1 MKLPPVLVEK
11 VAPAD
16 TAARSE
22 RDRSFLI
29 FASVV
34 LAAFAL
40 GFKSELLGPG
50 QVWALALGL
59 VLIAAPALLG
69 YLRGTEE
76 FPRIE
81 HYIPV
86 ALGAITLAG
95 LSLFPDVQLWKYA
108 TVVAL
113 FGVGFMIVA
122 RLDYL
127 RLRDQE
133 KRGHL
138 VLQEVM
144 LVVAVFGAYLVVV
157 TLHFNPILQLLWI
170 FTITFLASYRSFRIN
185 GITIPPRPAFI
196 FALFVG
202 QVVTFLAWAINA
214 LTLYLYIVEGWF
226 AVMLFLAWYINRGL
240 VRHTVEDSFSRNVV
254 LEYGAFA
261 IVLVYMFVVSYQP
274 NRYTGLHA
282 QV

>member
-1 MKLPPVLVEK
+1 MKLPPLLAEK
-11 VAPAD
+11 VVPTD
-16 TAARSE
+16 GAAKAE

-29 FASVV
+29 FAGIV
-34 LAAFAL
+34 LAALAL
-40 GFKSELLGPG
+40 GFKSELLGQG

-59 VLIAAPALLG
+59 VVLAAPAVLG
-69 YLRGTEE
+69 YLRGTQE

-95 LSLFPDVQLWKYA
+95 LTQFQDVTLWKYA
-108 TVVAL
+108 IATAA
-113 FGVGFMIVA
+113 FGAGFIIAA

-133 KRGHL
+133 KRGHI
-138 VLQEVM
+138 VLQELL
-144 LVVAVFGAYLVVV
+144 LVVVVFGAYLVIV
-157 TLHFNPILQLLWI
+157 TLHFNIILQLLWI

-185 GITIPPRPAFI
+185 GASIAPRRAFI

-214 LTLYLYIVEGWF
+214 LQLYLVINEGWF
-226 AVMLFLAWYINRGL
+226 AVVLLIAWYINRGL

-261 IVLVYMFVVSYQP
+261 LVLIYLFVSSYQP
-274 NRYTGLHA
+274 AR
-282 QV
+282 

>member
-1 MKLPPVLVEK
+1 MKVPPAQAEKALPNT
-11 VAPAD
+11 
-16 TAARSE
+16 TAVTSE

-29 FASVV
+29 FAGVV
-34 LAAFAL
+34 LVAVAL
-40 GFKSELLGPG
+40 GFKSELLGEG

-59 VLIAAPALLG
+59 VVIAAPALLG

-95 LSLFPDVQLWKYA
+95 LSLLVPELWKYLILTA
-108 TVVAL
+108 A
-113 FGVGFMIVA
+113 FGTGFIIAA

-127 RLRDQE
+127 RLRDAE
-133 KRGHL
+133 KRGHV
-138 VLQEVM
+138 VLQEAI
-144 LVVAVFGAYLVVV
+144 LVLVLAGAYLVVV
-157 TLHFNPILQLLWI
+157 TLPFNPILRLLWI
-170 FTITFLASYRSFRIN
+170 FTITFLGSYRSFRIN
-185 GITIPPRPAFI
+185 GSAIAPRRAFI

-202 QVVTFLAWAINA
+202 QVVTFLAWAITA
-214 LTLYLYIVEGWF
+214 LALYLVVNEGTF
-226 AVMLFLAWYINRGL
+226 AVMLLFAWYINRGL

-261 IVLVYMFVVSYQP
+261 VVLIYLFVSSYQP
-274 NRYTGLHA
+274 AR
-282 QV
+282 

>member
-34 LAAFAL
+34 LVAIAL

-59 VLIAAPALLG
+59 VVIAAPALLG

-108 TVVAL
+108 TAAAV
-113 FGVGFMIVA
+113 FGTGFVIAA
-122 RLDYL
+122 RLDYQ
-127 RLRDQE
+127 RLRDRE

-144 LVVAVFGAYLVVV
+144 LVVVVFGAYLVVV

-185 GITIPPRPAFI
+185 GIAVPTRRAFI
-196 FALFVG
+196 FAFFVG
-202 QVVTFLAWAINA
+202 QVVTFLAWAITA
-214 LTLYLYIVEGWF
+214 LSLYLYVNEGTF
-226 AVMLFLAWYINRGL
+226 AVMLLFAWYINRGL
-240 VRHTVEDSFSRNVV
+240 VRHTVEDSFTRNVV

-261 IVLVYMFVVSYQP
+261 VVLIYLFVASYQP
-274 NRYTGLHA
+274 SR
-282 QV
+282 

>member
-1 MKLPPVLVEK
+1 MKLPPMLVEK
-11 VAPAD
+11 VVPAD
-16 TAARSE
+16 AASKSE

-34 LAAFAL
+34 LVSIAL

-59 VLIAAPALLG
+59 VVIAAPALLG
-69 YLRGTEE
+69 YLRGTAE
-76 FPRIE
+76 FPRVE

-108 TVVAL
+108 TVTAL
-113 FGVGFMIVA
+113 FGAGFVVAA

-133 KRGHL
+133 KRGHI

-144 LVVAVFGAYLVVV
+144 LVVVVFGAYLVIV

-185 GITIPPRPAFI
+185 GVPIAPRRAFT

-202 QVVTFLAWAINA
+202 QVVTFLAWAITA
-214 LTLYLYIVEGWF
+214 LSLYLVVYEGTF
-226 AVMLFLAWYINRGL
+226 AVMLLFAWYINRGL
-240 VRHTVEDSFSRNVV
+240 VRHTVEDSFTRNVV

-261 IVLVYMFVVSYQP
+261 VVLIYLFVASYQP
-274 NRYTGLHA
+274 SR
-282 QV
+282 

>member
-1 MKLPPVLVEK
+1 MKLPPALAEK
-11 VAPAD
+11 VVTTD
-16 TAARSE
+16 SAARTE

-34 LAAFAL
+34 LVAIAL

-59 VLIAAPALLG
+59 VVIAAPALLG
-69 YLRGTEE
+69 YLRGTAE

-108 TVVAL
+108 TVVAV
-113 FGVGFMIVA
+113 FGAGFVIAA

-127 RLRDQE
+127 RLREQE

-138 VLQEVM
+138 VLQEIM
-144 LVVAVFGAYLVVV
+144 LVVVVFGAYLVVV

-170 FTITFLASYRSFRIN
+170 FTITFLAAYRSFRIN
-185 GITIPPRPAFI
+185 GVPIAPRRAFI

-202 QVVTFLAWAINA
+202 QVVTFLAWAITA
-214 LTLYLYIVEGWF
+214 LSLYLFVYEGTF
-226 AVMLFLAWYINRGL
+226 AVMLLFAWYINRGL
-240 VRHTVEDSFSRNVV
+240 VRHTVEDSFTRNVV
-254 LEYGAFA
+254 LEYGAFGV
-261 IVLVYMFVVSYQP
+261 VLIYLFVASYQP
-274 NRYTGLHA
+274 SR
-282 QV
+282 

>member
-16 TAARSE
+16 TGARSE

-34 LAAFAL
+34 LVAIAL

-59 VLIAAPALLG
+59 VVVAAPALLG

-76 FPRIE
+76 FPHIE

-108 TVVAL
+108 VGVAL
-113 FGVGFMIVA
+113 FGAGFVIAA

-127 RLRDQE
+127 RLRNQE

-138 VLQEVM
+138 VLQEVI
-144 LVVAVFGAYLVVV
+144 LVVVVFGAYLVLV

-170 FTITFLASYRSFRIN
+170 FTITFLAAYRSFRIN
-185 GITIPPRPAFI
+185 GVAIPPRRAFI

-202 QVVTFLAWAINA
+202 QVVTFLAWAITA
-214 LTLYLYIVEGWF
+214 LSFYLVVFEGTF
-226 AVMLFLAWYINRGL
+226 AVMLLFAWYINRGL
-240 VRHTVEDSFSRNVV
+240 VRHTVEDSFTRNVV

-261 IVLVYMFVVSYQP
+261 VVLIYLFVASYQP
-274 NRYTGLHA
+274 K
-282 QV
+282 

>member
-1 MKLPPVLVEK
+1 MKLPPVLFEK
-11 VAPAD
+11 VVPAD
-16 TAARSE
+16 SAARSE
-22 RDRSFLI
+22 RDRSFLL

-34 LAAFAL
+34 LVALAL

-59 VLIAAPALLG
+59 VVIAAPALLG
-69 YLRGTEE
+69 YLRGTAE

-108 TVVAL
+108 TVAVV
-113 FGVGFMIVA
+113 FGAGFMIAA

-127 RLRDQE
+127 RLREQE

-138 VLQEVM
+138 VLQEIM
-144 LVVAVFGAYLVVV
+144 LVVVVFGAYLVVV

-170 FTITFLASYRSFRIN
+170 FTISFLASYRSFRIN
-185 GITIPPRPAFI
+185 GVAVAPRRAFI
-196 FALFVG
+196 FAFFVG
-202 QVVTFLAWAINA
+202 QVVTFLAWAITA
-214 LTLYLYIVEGWF
+214 LSLYLYVNEGTF
-226 AVMLFLAWYINRGL
+226 AVMLLFAWYINRGL
-240 VRHTVEDSFSRNVV
+240 VRHTVEDSFTRNVV

-261 IVLVYMFVVSYQP
+261 VVLIYLFVASYQP
-274 NRYTGLHA
+274 SR
-282 QV
+282 

>member
-1 MKLPPVLVEK
+1 MKLPPVLMEK
-11 VAPAD
+11 ILPTGPGVKA
-16 TAARSE
+16 E

-29 FASVV
+29 FAGSVLV
-34 LAAFAL
+34 AIAL
-40 GFKSELLGPG
+40 GFKSELLSPG
-50 QVWALALGL
+50 QVWALALGM
-59 VLIAAPALLG
+59 VVVAAPALLG
-69 YLRGTEE
+69 YLRGTDE

-95 LSLFPDVQLWKYA
+95 LSLFPDVQLWKYVVL
-108 TVVAL
+108 TVV
-113 FGVGFMIVA
+113 FGTGFVIAA

-133 KRGHL
+133 KRGHI

-144 LVVAVFGAYLVVV
+144 LVIVVFGAYLVVL

-185 GITIPPRPAFI
+185 GTPIVPRRAFT

-202 QVVTFLAWAINA
+202 QVVTFLAWAIN
-214 LTLYLYIVEGWF
+214 TLSIYLYIVEGWF
-226 AVMLFLAWYINRGL
+226 AVVLLLAWYINRGL
-240 VRHTVEDSFSRNVV
+240 VRHTVEDSFTRNVV

-261 IVLVYMFVVSYQP
+261 IVLIYLFVASYQP
-274 NRYTGLHA
+274 GR
-282 QV
+282 

>member
-1 MKLPPVLVEK
+1 MKLPPALAEK
-11 VAPAD
+11 AVAAD
-16 TAARSE
+16 SSTKTE

-29 FASVV
+29 FAGVV
-34 LAAFAL
+34 LVAIAL

-50 QVWALALGL
+50 QVWVIALGL
-59 VLIAAPALLG
+59 VIVAAPALLG

-86 ALGAITLAG
+86 ALGATTLAG
-95 LSLFPDVQLWKYA
+95 LSLIVPELWKYLVLTA
-108 TVVAL
+108 A
-113 FGVGFMIVA
+113 FGAGFMIAA

-127 RLRDQE
+127 RLRDSE

-138 VLQEVM
+138 ILQETILI
-144 LVVAVFGAYLVVV
+144 LVLAGAYLVIV
-157 TLHFNPILQLLWI
+157 TLPFNPILRLLWI

-185 GITIPPRPAFI
+185 GAAIAPRRAFI

-202 QVVTFLAWAINA
+202 QVVTFLAWAVTA
-214 LTLYLYIVEGWF
+214 LSLYLYVNEGTF
-226 AVMLFLAWYINRGL
+226 AVMLLFAWYINRGL
-240 VRHTVEDSFSRNVV
+240 VRHTVEDSFTRNVV

-261 IVLVYMFVVSYQP
+261 IVLIYLFVESVP
-274 NRYTGLHA
+274 RGR
-282 QV
+282 